1 MRLAPGSTAWLLRH
15 ELRLAWRGSKLFK
28 RGLVMVLLILVA
40 AQALGLLFAAMIGGQ
55 LAAEPRLIGVA
66 TLVLALAAGAM
77 LTQAITVAVEALYG
91 RDDLLWLLSGP
102 ASVRRIL
109 AVRMIAGAA
118 SVSGGWLIL
127 VAPMAN
133 GLALLGHPRFL
144 AAYAVFIPL
153 TLLMTAAGFILAV
166 ILLALVGPRATRII
180 TGTMGT
186 LLGAVVLL
194 AGQGRT
200 LLGAGTYAA
209 AMTELTPSAGQAL
222 HGLAWLPARALLGN
236 PLPAV
241 PGLVLAVAV
250 FGLTAWALGRR
261 FASGAVIAT
270 TETGRRGIARRAKAP
285 AAFRGGRQLTLLRKE
300 IRLLVRTPRLAGRIL
315 QQLIYVVPLATG
327 LWRDLSNAAGLAALP
342 VFMAAGLAW
351 VFVAVTVGEDEAPDL
366 AASAPVPP
374 AAILRAKLL
383 AAGLAAFA
391 LCALPVAGVMAW
403 HLRLAPA
410 ALVGTAGAIVSA
422 VLLGRRY
429 PTRKRRDLG
438 QGRRGFHLIDLVG
451 TLNGIAWS
459 VVALILVALSR

>member
-28 RGLVMVLLILVA
+28 RGLVMLLLILVV
-40 AQALGLLFAAMIGGQ
+40 AQALGLLVAAMIGGQ

-91 RDDLLWLLSGP
+91 RDDLLWLLSSP

-118 SVSGGWLIL
+118 SVSGGWLML
-127 VAPMAN
+127 VAPVAN

-144 AAYAVFIPL
+144 AAYAVFVPL

-180 TGTMGT
+180 TGTAAT

-209 AMTELTPSAGQAL
+209 AMAVLTPSAGQ
-222 HGLAWLPARALLGN
+222 GLAWLPARALLGD

-241 PGLVLAVAV
+241 PGLVLAVAI

-270 TETGRRGIARRAKAP
+270 TETARRGIASRAKAP
-285 AAFRGGRQLTLLRKE
+285 TAFRGGRQQALLRKE

-342 VFMAAGLAW
+342 AFMAAGLAW
-351 VFVAVTVGEDEAPDL
+351 VFVAVTVGEDESPDL

-383 AAGLAAFA
+383 AAGLAALA
-391 LCALPVAGVMAW
+391 LCALPVAGVVAW

-410 ALVGTAGAIVSA
+410 VLVGTAGAIVSA

-429 PTRKRRDLG
+429 PPRKRRDLG